1 MLCLGLQANHA
12 KMSTAGAG
20 CCRVLDKSRS
30 PTRGGALPN
39 IMNTCTTAPAPACE
53 VSIAVVRYGDFG
65 DCLALAA
72 TVDGLAPGKRCEL
85 LSVSYR
91 GRSVAWVTLPTG
103 APRAA
108 VEAAVLSRASWFL
121 GSRCPDMAT
130 YPLTFN

>member
-1 MLCLGLQANHA
+1 MNIR
-12 KMSTAGAG
+12 TTT
-20 CCRVLDKSRS
+20 
-30 PTRGGALPN
+30 PAL
-39 IMNTCTTAPAPACE
+39 ACE
-53 VSIAVVRYGDFG
+53 VALTVARYGDFG

-72 TVDGLAPGKRCEL
+72 TVNGVAPDKRCEL

-91 GRSVAWVTLPTG
+91 GRSVAWVTLPKG

-130 YPLTFN
+130 HPLTFN